1 MLVLNPVRTKLVA
14 LRHPIPLPL
23 RLSAV
28 RAEPG
33 RAVLR
38 VSTVGMNPLLALCH
52 TPFGLR
58 PLRASL
64 LMLGRAGVRALAIH
78 LRLAALRRTVLRVMP
93 VHAGLMARCAAVML
107 GADPRPLRLSRMLT
121 RCALHMP
128 LRTGLALHMRRSMAS
143 RVPLDGLPVR
153 AAVAAMIRLGPVVPA
168 AMIPMGPPAGRSCD
182 RHRSHS
188 CGEKQPGHHNFSF
201 QR

>member
-1 MLVLNPVRTKLVA
+1 
-14 LRHPIPLPL
+14 
-23 RLSAV
+23 
-28 RAEPG
+28 
-33 RAVLR
+33 
-38 VSTVGMNPLLALCH
+38 MNPLLALCH

-64 LMLGRAGVRALAIH
+64 LMLGRAGVRALAVR

-93 VHAGLMARCAAVML
+93 VRAGLMARLLAHCAAVML

-128 LRTGLALHMRRSMAS
+128 LRTGLALHMRCSMTS
-143 RVPLDGLPVR
+143 RVPLDGLPLL
-153 AAVAAMIRLGPVVPA
+153 AAVTAMIRLGLVVPA
-168 AMIPMGPPAGRSCD
+168 AMIPMGPRAGRSCD